1 MLDYK
6 IIQLVRDAE
15 YSELAREQLKMYG
28 YSEEDIEELIEKLDI
43 EVIYLKEENGEYS
56 IVK

>member
-15 YSELAREQLKMYG
+15 HSEFAREQLKMFG
-28 YSEEDIEELIEKLDI
+28 YSEEDIQDLIEKYNSEGL
-43 EVIYLKEENGEYS
+43 EVNEC
-56 IVK
+56 